1 MERERRTRGESS
13 ASTERARE
21 AVVARWE
28 DGRGMERVLGGLSM
42 LLYGEKTGRRGT
54 YRVQGKE
61 VDVAIMSNRR
71 AGELWLDFKCINA

>member
-1 MERERRTRGESS
+1 
-13 ASTERARE
+13 
-21 AVVARWE
+21 
-28 DGRGMERVLGGLSM
+28 M

-71 AGELWLDFKCINA
+71 AGELWLDFKCINAWREYVCTSTRYAYTGCMFLEIPPPPHSLLVSVTPDEQSR